1 MAATVQ
7 GSELTK
13 VYQLG
18 NELVYALNR
27 ASLDVYPGELLAV
40 VGRAGS
46 GKSTLLHVLGCLQ
59 RPDAGSVRVEGQDVT
74 ELAEE
79 ELAEVRTRKV
89 GFVFQAYN
97 LLPNETMLGNVLVS
111 LRHGDPDSYDRRE
124 KAVIFADEP
133 TRALDSTSRE
143 EVMGLLQRLNS
154 EGRTIVVSTDDSGVA
169 GYCQR
174 MVRIYGGRTTE
185 AEAVG
190 KRQVISPSRVPGR
203 ASSFSTREVTVCPR
217 CNYGN
222 FKDDELCQRC
232 ESPLHLTKEE
242 EESIEGRL
250 SGRGSR
256 YLGAESASDEG
267 EVPGQGQTDELKEVP
282 MLAGLGTK
290 SLARIVAA
298 LEPRSFQPG
307 STIVKQGE
315 PGDSFYIVRS
325 GSVQVMLEREGTPAI
340 TVAELGPREGFGEMA
355 LLTDQPRSA
364 SVVAVTDVET

>member
-27 ASLDVYPGELLAV
+27 ASLEVYPGELLAV

-190 KRQVISPSRVPGR
+190 KRRVISPSRVPGR

-315 PGDSFYIVRS
+315 PGGSFYIVRS

>member
-1 MAATVQ
+1 M
-7 GSELTK
+7 
-13 VYQLG
+13 
-18 NELVYALNR
+18 
-27 ASLDVYPGELLAV
+27 
-40 VGRAGS
+40 
-46 GKSTLLHVLGCLQ
+46 
-59 RPDAGSVRVEGQDVT
+59 
-74 ELAEE
+74 
-79 ELAEVRTRKV
+79 
-89 GFVFQAYN
+89 
-97 LLPNETMLGNVLVS
+97 
-111 LRHGDPDSYDRRE
+111 
-124 KAVIFADEP
+124 
-133 TRALDSTSRE
+133 
-143 EVMGLLQRLNS
+143 
-154 EGRTIVVSTDDSGVA
+154 
-169 GYCQR
+169 
-174 MVRIYGGRTTE
+174 
-185 AEAVG
+185 
-190 KRQVISPSRVPGR
+190 
-203 ASSFSTREVTVCPR
+203 TVCPR
-217 CNYGN
+217 CNYDN

>member
-27 ASLDVYPGELLAV
+27 ASLEVYPGELLAV

-59 RPDAGSVRVEGQDVT
+59 RPDAGSMRVEGQDVT

-111 LRHGDPDSYDRRE
+111 LRHGDLDSYDRRE

-154 EGRTIVVSTDDSGVA
+154 EGRTIVVSTDDSGGGRLLPEDGADLRREDHGGGGGRQKA
-169 GYCQR
+169 GYLAFPGARTGVLLLNQR
-174 MVRIYGGRTTE
+174 GDGLS
-185 AEAVG
+185 
-190 KRQVISPSRVPGR
+190 QV
-203 ASSFSTREVTVCPR
+203 
-217 CNYGN
+217 
-222 FKDDELCQRC
+222 
-232 ESPLHLTKEE
+232 
-242 EESIEGRL
+242 
-250 SGRGSR
+250 
-256 YLGAESASDEG
+256 
-267 EVPGQGQTDELKEVP
+267 
-282 MLAGLGTK
+282 
-290 SLARIVAA
+290 
-298 LEPRSFQPG
+298 
-307 STIVKQGE
+307 
-315 PGDSFYIVRS
+315 
-325 GSVQVMLEREGTPAI
+325 
-340 TVAELGPREGFGEMA
+340 
-355 LLTDQPRSA
+355 
-364 SVVAVTDVET
+364 